1 MVNKSSPNN
10 INYQRKKIVMTIKLT
25 ILIFVWMKK
34 FYLIELSNL
43 INNYIIRDNKL
54 KRKIKNSQIN
64 SKIKINLFIRI
75 LLSILKIILIKVI
88 KL

>member
-64 SKIKINLFIRI
+64 SKIRINLFIRI